1 MALYDTDTRIDPVNW
16 DEILQRGGATGTTT
30 PPTPT
35 PAPAATP
42 APSADG
48 DRRAGIASAYQQYL
62 GRAPQEYEYGWWM
75 GNPNFQAGIQNSPE
89 AQARTRGEAYRPTYN
104 AIEGTDARKMN
115 DLSWNTP
122 KYTAA
127 RILSAGGNIQQAAQA
142 VGGTVVD
149 ATRFRLPTGEIIDT
163 RRDEEGANRLQ
174 WLVLGQGA
182 NAGNGYTTPGMGGAA
197 TAGTGGAG
205 AGEGGWTGER
215 PGFRAPSAQGSAFS
229 DPATAQW
236 EQLLRTMVDRLN
248 SPVPQSTLEL
258 QQTQA
263 LDPLERQR
271 QQQRQQT
278 ALRLSQ
284 RGITQG
290 SGVFEQAMQD
300 IDRQFTEL
308 RTRTQAGFANTA
320 AQQAEERAL
329 AGVNLF
335 GQIPQ
340 YQDRRLQLAQQTLM
354 PANPMQLL
362 NLQQNYQQMA
372 QQNQM
377 YQNAQN
383 QQFWQ
388 WLIGLRSEAFQ

>member
-1 MALYDTDTRIDPVNW
+1 
-16 DEILQRGGATGTTT
+16 
-30 PPTPT
+30 
-35 PAPAATP
+35 
-42 APSADG
+42 
-48 DRRAGIASAYQQYL
+48 
-62 GRAPQEYEYGWWM
+62 
-75 GNPNFQAGIQNSPE
+75 
-89 AQARTRGEAYRPTYN
+89 
-104 AIEGTDARKMN
+104 
-115 DLSWNTP
+115 
-122 KYTAA
+122 
-127 RILSAGGNIQQAAQA
+127 
-142 VGGTVVD
+142 
-149 ATRFRLPTGEIIDT
+149 
-163 RRDEEGANRLQ
+163 
-174 WLVLGQGA
+174 
-182 NAGNGYTTPGMGGAA
+182 
-197 TAGTGGAG
+197 
-205 AGEGGWTGER
+205 
-215 PGFRAPSAQGSAFS
+215 
-229 DPATAQW
+229 
-236 EQLLRTMVDRLN
+236 MVDRLN

-340 YQDRRLQLAQQTLM
+340 YQDRRLQLAQQALM

-362 NLQQNYQQMA
+362 NLQQNYQDMA
-372 QQNQM
+372 MRNSQWNTLQNQYFLESM
-377 YQNAQN
+377 GRVLEEL
-383 QQFWQ
+383 FK
-388 WLIGLRSEAFQ
+388 